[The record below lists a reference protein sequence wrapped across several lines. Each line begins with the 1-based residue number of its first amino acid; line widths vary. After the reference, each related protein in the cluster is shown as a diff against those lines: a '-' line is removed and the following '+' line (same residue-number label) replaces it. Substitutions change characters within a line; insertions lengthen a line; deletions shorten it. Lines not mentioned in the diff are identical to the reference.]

1 MKIAK
6 AMLLSVIV
14 ICGVLS
20 IGEAALAQGLTG
32 TLRGVVLDQ
41 QGKTVPNATV
51 TATNQNTNASMSSTT
66 SSAGVYAFADVV
78 NGTYTIKVDAP
89 GFASSVRT
97 GIQVASSQITDVI
110 VTLELPT
117 TTTTVV
123 VESGANVVQ
132 TESSQLSGTFEGK
145 SISQIPIL
153 TGQFGTVLN
162 LAIFL
167 PNTTT
172 QLGGTSGNG
181 GSVGGLRG
189 RQNSFAIDGTD
200 NNDPTVTTSTQ
211 QVIPDAVQELVVNQN
226 VYSAEYGRGAGGQF
240 NIITKTG
247 TNQLHFGAWLYNVN
261 RMYNA
266 PDNQEKDA
274 IRLGQATDKR
284 RYDFNRVGGDIG
296 APIIKDKF
304 FVYGAYELNNLGQQA
319 TAPSALA
326 PTSAGMALLNSLAVD
341 QQVKDLLAQFPIASG
356 QTNCVTGG
364 VSMPCKVTV
373 TSGFSAANS
382 KGTATDIP
390 LGAVTSVAPSFQNQQ
405 DYIINGDVNLRQQ
418 SLHARYLKSR
428 TRQPSFGSSFPQAQ
442 FASAQAQDSRRV
454 ILNHTWT
461 ASSHLVNDFRGTF
474 VRYTQFFPLTGIAQN
489 YPTLQIDDLRV
500 ITIGPNGNL
509 PQHRVFDE
517 YTLGDTVSYTR
528 GRHTFKWGG
537 QYFWFI
543 SPSVFLQNQ
552 RGQYGYSQTTL
563 PNGANLNGA
572 DLSQRQVNSM
582 TELVNDLVPSKANFT
597 LQGVGNGF
605 FSGNSK
611 NFSLFAQDDVKVSPR
626 LTLNLGL
633 RYDFFGNPAGVQANA
648 LNAVASLPGTPLV
661 FGVPKQD
668 WNNFGPRIGFAY
680 DPTGSGKW
688 AIRGG
693 AGVAYDLI
701 PWNFYTNA
709 NPIQLQAI
717 LTPTAACQGTFGAPP
732 AWCTSRSSF
741 LSSGAMN
748 VNFVPPTTQAAARAQ
763 TNSQMADA
771 KAPKVFSWSL
781 GVQREIFKNTS
792 LEVRYLGTRA
802 LELPVQLQ
810 LNAIS
815 PFEQGAK
822 PLPTYFSASAVPA
835 TLPLTSPT
843 LAQFQAFIN
852 NPLTARRYAAQ
863 GFTGGAITVE
873 SPVGDSTYHGGA
885 VELLH
890 RFSRGLLVRANYTYA
905 KTMDNSTNDLN
916 TSAVNPRRPEDP
928 YNLRNE
934 WARSAL
940 DVTHKVGI
948 TWLYDLPTPSW
959 NNRFAHAAVSGW
971 EWSGSYLFQSG
982 QPVTIQSGI
991 DSNGNL
997 DAAGDRAVLHPG
1009 GTEGVGSTVNPVCI
1023 NPANGATST
1032 LGPCS
1037 AANTV
1042 GYYAVNPNA
1051 KYVQAGVGALTNLGR
1066 DTYNS
1071 PYFNVWNM
1079 SILKNNRITERF
1091 NLQVRVEA
1099 YDVFNHRQFTL
1110 GPVSELATNNANALS
1125 QGYANIAGG
1134 SAFLNQHL
1142 FNGGSR
1148 TLQLGLKLTY

>member
-1 MKIAK
+1 MKATKGIFLSLILVCG
-6 AMLLSVIV
+6 LL
-14 ICGVLS
+14 VL
-20 IGEAALAQGLTG
+20 GEPGSAQGLTG

-51 TATNQNTNASMSSTT
+51 TVTNENTNASSSTT
-66 SSAGVYAFADVV
+66 TATAGVYTFPDLVIGKYKV
-78 NGTYTIKVDAP
+78 KVDAA
-89 GFASSVRT
+89 GFASSIRT
-97 GIQVASSQITDVI
+97 GINVSSSQITDVTA
-110 VTLELPT
+110 TLELPT

-153 TGQFGTVLN
+153 TGAFGTVLN

-172 QLGGTSGNG
+172 QLGGTSGTG

-200 NNDPTVTTSTQ
+200 NNDPTITQSTQ

-261 RMYNA
+261 RMYDA
-266 PDNQEKDA
+266 ADNQEKDA
-274 IRLGQATDKR
+274 IASGAATDKR
-284 RYDFNRVGGDIG
+284 RYDFNRVGGDVG
-296 APIIKDKF
+296 APIIKDKL

-319 TAPSALA
+319 TAPTALA
-326 PTSAGMALLNSLAVD
+326 PTSAGLTALNGLAVD
-341 QQVKDLLAQFPIASG
+341 QQVKDLLAQFPIAAA
-356 QTNCVTGG
+356 QTQTLA
-364 VSMPCKVTV
+364 V
-373 TSGFSAANS
+373 TSGFSAANPN
-382 KGTATDIP
+382 GT
-390 LGAVTSVAPSFQNQQ
+390 VTQVPMGLVQSVAPSYTNQQ
-405 DYIINGDVNLRQQ
+405 DYIINGDLNLKQQ

-428 TRQPSFGSSFPQAQ
+428 TRTPSFGSSFPQAQ
-442 FASAQAQDSRRV
+442 FGSSSAQDSRRV

-461 ASSHLVNDFRGTF
+461 ASSHFVNDFRGTF
-474 VRYTQFFPLTGIAQN
+474 VRYTQFFPLSGIAQN
-489 YPTLQIDDLRV
+489 YPTLTIDDLQA

-552 RGQYGYSQTTL
+552 RGQYGYSSVKL
-563 PNGANLNGA
+563 PNGASLNGA
-572 DLSQRQVNSM
+572 NLSGKTVNSV

-597 LQGVGNGF
+597 LQGLGNGF

-611 NFSLFAQDDVKVSPR
+611 NFNLFAQDDLKVNRR
-626 LTLNLGL
+626 LTLNLGI

-661 FGVPKQD
+661 FRVPKQD
-668 WNNFGPRIGFAY
+668 WNNVGPRVGFAL

-701 PWNFYTNA
+701 PWNFYTNS
-709 NPIQLQAI
+709 NPVQLQVI

-732 AWCTSRSSF
+732 SWCGSRSSF
-741 LSSGAMN
+741 LSSGALN

-763 TNSQMADA
+763 TAQIMADA
-771 KAPKVFSWSL
+771 AAPKVFSWSL

-810 LNAIS
+810 LNSIT
-815 PFEQGAK
+815 PFELGAQ
-822 PLPTYFSASAVPA
+822 PLPTFFSASTVPG
-835 TLPLTSPT
+835 TFPVTSPT
-843 LAQFQAFIN
+843 LAQFQALQN
-852 NPLTARRYAAQ
+852 RRFAAQ
-863 GFTGGAITVE
+863 GFTGGAITIE

-890 RFSRGLLVRANYTYA
+890 RFSRGLLLRANYTYA

-916 TSAVNPRRPEDP
+916 TSAVNPRRPENS
-928 YNLRNE
+928 YNLANE

-940 DVTHKVGI
+940 DVTHKVAL
-948 TWLYDLPTPSW
+948 TWLYDLPSPSW
-959 NNRFAHAAVSGW
+959 NNRFARGAASGW

-982 QPVTIQSGI
+982 QPVTIQSGV

-997 DAAGDRAVLHPG
+997 DAAGDRAIRNPS
-1009 GTEGVGSTVNPVCI
+1009 GTEGIGSTVSPVCI
-1023 NPANGATST
+1023 NPATGATST
-1032 LGPCS
+1032 TGTCT

-1042 GYYAVNPNA
+1042 GYFAVNPSA
-1051 KYVQAGVGALTNLGR
+1051 KYVQAGVGALSNLGR

-1079 SILKNNRITERF
+1079 SILKNNHITERF

-1099 YDVFNHRQFTL
+1099 FDVFNHRDFTFGL
-1110 GPVSELATNNANALS
+1110 LSEIGTNTNALS
-1125 QGYANIAGG
+1125 QGYANLTSGN
-1134 SAFLNQHL
+1134 AFLNQHL

-1148 TLQLGLKLTY
+1148 TVQLGLKLTY